1 MTLQPMQMNKQTLM
15 TNVVRAGAILL
26 AMGWGATAA
35 LAAAGAEPPAQDYDT
50 CVALV
55 ESNAEAALTY
65 ARNWEDAVGPKALAA
80 RHCEALAL
88 TALGRHHDAAI
99 VMSEVALAM
108 ESANA
113 PASDRAAAFAQVA
126 DAWSLAK
133 DETRARVAIDQALA
147 LDPNA
152 DYLMQRANIRALAKD
167 WDGVRLDTG
176 EVLAELPTAAD
187 ALALRASAYRNLGV
201 LAAALEDADRALE
214 IAPHNLSALLE
225 RGRVKAAQHDMAGA
239 RADWKSVIDFAGQMH
254 RADDPRAAAAKIYL
268 NAGAGVK

>member
-1 MTLQPMQMNKQTLM
+1 MTLQPMQKNKQTLM
-15 TNVVRAGAILL
+15 VNIIRAGAILL
-26 AMGWGATAA
+26 AVSWSATAA
-35 LAAAGAEPPAQDYDT
+35 LAATGTEPPAQDYDT
-50 CVALV
+50 CVGLV
-55 ESNAEAALTY
+55 ESDAEAALSY
-65 ARNWEDAVGPKALAA
+65 ARGWKEAVGPKALAA

-88 TALGRHHDAAI
+88 SALGRHNDAAI

-108 ESANA
+108 ESA
-113 PASDRAAAFAQVA
+113 PARDHAAAFAQVA
-126 DAWSLAK
+126 DAWSLAG

-201 LAAALEDADRALE
+201 PNAALEDANRALE

-225 RGRVKAAQHDMAGA
+225 RGRVKAAQHDMVGA
-239 RADWKSVIDFAGQMH
+239 RADWQSVVTYAGEMH
-254 RADDPRAAAAKIYL
+254 REDDPRAVAAKAFL
-268 NAGAGVK
+268 GVGDGVK